1 MLHRRA
7 VATAVGLAVG
17 LGLAGTGAAANE
29 VRYIGEFSGPIQY
42 VDCVDPQP
50 GNHVAGGTWR
60 ANVHEKSVTARFVIT
75 VDGQPHVAWTAPME
89 RVAPSVRLHG
99 VRRREVCVRYLLRH
113 PHRVDAHLSSGA
125 QNRRRGGPGHQGPRQ
140 RQEGVG

>member
-89 RVAPSVRLHG
+89 RVAPSSATFEASILTGAGPLTIMLDGEQFTYTIAPYDFTAYGGAKCASVT
-99 VRRREVCVRYLLRH
+99 Y
-113 PHRVDAHLSSGA
+113 SGTLT
-125 QNRRRGGPGHQGPRQ
+125 G
-140 RQEGVG
+140 